1 MGTSS
6 CFSVGLLQKI
16 PNKIFNTIK
25 KSKEFIEYKDL
36 VKKYVKNS
44 SEEPPTEGEVKEEVE
59 EVKDEVEEVK
69 EGDKESEDEGISVE
83 IIKYRRK
90 EYFIIE
96 GESPQYIYA
105 IEDGELGDKVGEIE
119 GKKKVFYKKNKK

>member
-1 MGTSS
+1 M
-6 CFSVGLLQKI
+6 
-16 PNKIFNTIK
+16 
-25 KSKEFIEYKDL
+25 KEVE
-36 VKKYVKNS
+36 
-44 SEEPPTEGEVKEEVE
+44 EVKEEVE